1 MCVCVSVC
9 GVWCEHVCVCVCS
22 VWCVVRAC
30 VVCVCVCGVWCEHV
44 CVVSVCAWCVVRAC
58 VCGVCVH
65 VCGVRVVCVYVGVCV
80 VHSHTYSVLQWER
93 PPLHTAENS
102 YRCPNT
108 LAKDHQHPLAP
119 PPLTPGLLHH
129 PEAAAHGWTGVV
141 GGDGQH
147 LHHWQG
153 VRGGSR
159 RTIGAVREMGLG
171 TGLKEFR
178 TGSKIS
184 GDNRSCV

>member
-1 MCVCVSVC
+1 MYHHCSTM
-9 GVWCEHVCVCVCS
+9 WCVCS
-22 VWCVVRAC
+22 VWCEHVWC
-30 VVCVCVCGVWCEHV
+30 VCVWCVCVCGVCA
-44 CVVSVCAWCVVRAC
+44 CVVSVWCVCRC
-58 VCGVCVH
+58 VCVWCT
-65 VCGVRVVCVYVGVCV
+65 R
-80 VHSHTYSVLQWER
+80 TQYSVLQWER
-93 PPLHTAENS
+93 PPLHAAENS

-108 LAKDHQHPLAP
+108 LAKDRQHPLAP